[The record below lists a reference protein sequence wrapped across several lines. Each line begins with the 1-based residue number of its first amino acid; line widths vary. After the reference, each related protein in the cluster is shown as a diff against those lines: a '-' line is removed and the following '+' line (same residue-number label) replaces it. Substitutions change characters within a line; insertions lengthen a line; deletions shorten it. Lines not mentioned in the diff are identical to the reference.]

1 MASILL
7 SGVASGVASFFGPE
21 RTEMEK
27 KLDQALSKENWG
39 VPSSLL
45 KEIAAA
51 TSDRFVP

>member
-1 MASILL
+1 MTAMLL
-7 SGVASGVASFFGPE
+7 SGVASLFGPE

-39 VPSSLL
+39 VPSSHL

-51 TSDRFVP
+51 TADRFVPMLQ